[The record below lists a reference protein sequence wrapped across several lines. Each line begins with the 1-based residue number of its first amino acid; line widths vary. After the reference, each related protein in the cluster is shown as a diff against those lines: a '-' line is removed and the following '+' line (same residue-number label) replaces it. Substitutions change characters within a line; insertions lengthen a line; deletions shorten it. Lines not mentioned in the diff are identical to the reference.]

1 MKKRLAGITTFLTV
15 SAIVGTLTVN
25 AKPGVINNIEI
36 KDVKNAVA
44 SVEKAA
50 KTVVETAAAAV
61 PMETKEVAVAA
72 DKKTASTA
80 SEKKVQTTAADSAVP
95 AASATTKS
103 TSTAS
108 ASSSTSK
115 NTASTSSKTTTT
127 ATTTTST
134 ASEPAPATTS
144 SSGILT
150 SGNAQVDINSISN
163 GIVRVKYPHSSSLKI
178 KVKIALGSSSYMYS
192 HYSTTGYE
200 TYPLQMGNGNYTIT
214 VYENVGGTSYTAA
227 AKFDVTLEDSSRV
240 FLNSIQLI
248 NWNSST
254 NAVVKAREIASAYGS
269 DEAKAKAIHDFL
281 SSYMSYDS
289 AKASS
294 VSSGYIPNI
303 SSVYASGSGIC
314 YDFASTY
321 AAMLRSVGIPTK
333 LIMGYSSNVTGYH
346 AWNKVYLNG
355 SWVVVD
361 NSYDSQAKA
370 LGQSPEWI
378 KSSSLYNG
386 QKEY

>member
-1 MKKRLAGITTFLTV
+1 MKKRMMGLTTFIAI
-15 SAIVGTLTVN
+15 SAIVSTLSLN
-25 AKPGVINNIEI
+25 ANAGIIDKIEI
-36 KDVKNAVA
+36 KDIKTAIA
-44 SVEKAA
+44 SVEKA
-50 KTVVETAAAAV
+50 VDAAV
-61 PMETKEVAVAA
+61 NTKAAKEVAVAA
-72 DKKTASTA
+72 GKKSADAAGESAASA
-80 SEKKVQTTAADSAVP
+80 GNAKKVQATTTETAP
-95 AASATTKS
+95 AAPAQTEN
-103 TSTAS
+103 TAS
-108 ASSSTSK
+108 AAASDNTAVQATSDSANSSTV
-115 NTASTSSKTTTT
+115 
-127 ATTTTST
+127 ST
-134 ASEPAPATTS
+134 AAAAPEPEAAPSETN
-144 SSGILT
+144 GILT
-150 SGNAQVDINSISN
+150 SGNAQVDISSI
-163 GIVRVKYPHSSSLKI
+163 GDGVVRVKYPHSSGLKI

-192 HYSTTGYE
+192 LYSTSGYE

-227 AKFDVTLEDSSRV
+227 AKFDVTLYDSSNV

-269 DEAKAKAIHDFL
+269 NEAKAQAIHDFL
-281 SSYMSYDS
+281 TSQMQYDS

-294 VSSGYIPNI
+294 VSSGYIPDINY
-303 SSVYASGSGIC
+303 VYGSGYGIC

-333 LIMGYSSNVTGYH
+333 LVMGYSSNVSGYH